1 MGSIGHELRHV
12 VEVLGNRT
20 VTNNAAM
27 YHFYARTWRRVT
39 VSSFETEAAVETGH
53 AVRSEVR
60 RPMVVSMNE

>member
-27 YHFYARTWRRVT
+27 YHFYARTGRSAT
-39 VSSFETEAAVETGH
+39 TSSFETKAAVEAGN

-60 RPMVVSMNE
+60 RPALIARSE